1 MYIQINTDNNI
12 EGSESL
18 IDLISGKVESAL
30 SRFSDHVTQVNVHL
44 SDENSDKKVGRDAM
58 RCMIEVRVE
67 GLQPIAVTH
76 QAVTLVQAVDGAAAK
91 LAGLIESTLGRLRD
105 KKGRR
110 RANLTP
116 PEPNLR
122 EDL

>member
-12 EGSESL
+12 EGSEIL

-30 SRFSDHVTQVNVHL
+30 SRFSDHITQVNVHL
-44 SDENSDKKVGRDAM
+44 SDENSDKKVGHDAM
-58 RCMIEVRVE
+58 RCMIEVRLE

-76 QAVTLVQAVDGAAAK
+76 QAVTLVQAIDGAAAK
-91 LAGLIESTLGRLRD
+91 LSGLIESTLGRLRD
-105 KKGRR
+105 QKGRR